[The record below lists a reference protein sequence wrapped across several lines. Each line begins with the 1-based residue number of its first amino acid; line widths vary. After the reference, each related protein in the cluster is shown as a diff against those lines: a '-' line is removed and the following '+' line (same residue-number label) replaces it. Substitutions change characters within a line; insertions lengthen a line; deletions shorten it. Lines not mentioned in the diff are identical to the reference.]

1 MISVGIDIGSTTIKA
16 VVLSD
21 EDEVLFTLYER
32 HYSRISEK
40 LEEVL
45 DRLKEGPFFGRD
57 SVSLSFTGS
66 AGMGIAE
73 GCDFPFYQE
82 VYATRETTR
91 RFYPSV
97 DSIIELGGEDAKVL
111 FLNNGVEVRM
121 NGTCAGGTGAF
132 IDQMANLL
140 NVKTEEMNELA
151 SHHERTYTIASRCG
165 VFAKSDIQPLLNQGA
180 RKEDIAESIFYSV
193 VNQTIAGLSQGR
205 EIKGN
210 VMYLGGPLTF
220 MPELRKCFDKVLAVE
235 GVLPENSLYFVAIGA
250 ALLAK
255 KDKETRLSSIMDK
268 VRNYRNNENFAYLD
282 PLFKDEAEYE
292 AFVKRQEKNHV
303 PCLPLE
309 EYEGPLYLGVDSGST
324 TLKMV
329 AIDKDDQIRYSAYV
343 SNQGDPIVQLHHMLL
358 DFYHRKNANA
368 YVAGSSSTGYG
379 EELVKNA
386 FRFDHGIVETMAHFE
401 AAKHFLPDVEFVID
415 IGGQDIK
422 CFKIR
427 NGVID
432 DIFLNEACSSGCG
445 SFLQTFASSLGYSV
459 SDFAKKGLFA
469 KRPVNLG
476 SRCTVFMNSSVKQA
490 QKDGASVEDIA
501 AGLAISV
508 VKNALY
514 KVIRCASR
522 EDLGT
527 KIVVQGGTF
536 LNDSVLR
543 SFEKELGTEVIRSDI
558 AGLMGAY
565 GAALDSKGLGLKESS
580 MLSEA
585 QCEHFERKVTDYL
598 CQLCNNHCHLTLS
611 RFDGGRSFIGGN
623 RCERPITKK
632 ARDTSL
638 DLYDYKYRLL
648 RSFDKSMDEEN
659 KYPLGKIGIPMGLN
673 LYELLP
679 FWSTLFA
686 SLGIQPVV
694 SSPSSN
700 HLYHLGQMTIPSD
713 TVCYPAKLMHG
724 HVIDLL
730 DRGVKNVFYP
740 CMTWNIK
747 ESHTDNHYNCPVVAY
762 YSEVIRA
769 NVKRLE
775 QDGIRYMNPYV
786 SLYEKGHFAEKIYDY
801 LKDYYPT
808 LGKRSVKKAAKLAF
822 EAYDNYEKTIFDK
835 GMEII
840 AEARKENKTI
850 IVLAGRP
857 YHVDPLINHDI
868 DKLILQY
875 GCAVISE
882 DVIARMVKKPEP
894 SHVLNQW
901 TYHSR
906 MYKAAEYVSSND
918 DMQLMQLVSFGCG
931 VDAVT
936 SDEVRDILERH
947 GKIYTQIKIDEV
959 TNLGTV
965 KIRIRSLLEALRK
978 RNQK

>member
-1 MISVGIDIGSTTIKA
+1 MKSLGIDIGSTTIKA
-16 VVLSD
+16 IVLDDDDNIIFS
-21 EDEVLFTLYER
+21 LYER
-32 HYSRISEK
+32 HFSRISEK
-40 LEEVL
+40 LAEVL
-45 DRLKEGPFFGRD
+45 TKLKQGP
-57 SVSLSFTGS
+57 LSDVDEIPLAFTGS

-73 GCDFPFYQE
+73 GCSFPFYQE
-82 VYATRETTR
+82 VYATRETTKR
-91 RFYPSV
+91 YYPEV
-97 DSIIELGGEDAKVL
+97 DSIIELGGEDAKIL
-111 FLNNGVEVRM
+111 FLSDGVEVRM

-140 NVKTEEMNELA
+140 NVKTEDINELA
-151 SHHERTYTIASRCG
+151 KNHERTYTIASRCG

-180 RKEDIAESIFYSV
+180 RKEDIAESIYYAV

-220 MPELRKCFDKVLAVE
+220 MSELRNCFDKVLKVN

-255 KDKETRLSSIMDK
+255 KDKNVRLSTIMDK
-268 VRNYRNNENFAYLD
+268 VSKYRNDENFAYLN
-282 PLFKDEAEYE
+282 PLFSTKEEYD
-292 AFVKRQEKNHV
+292 AFVKRHDKDTV
-303 PCLPLE
+303 SSYPLE
-309 EYEGPLYLGVDSGST
+309 DYVGPLYIGVDSGST

-329 AIDKDDQIRYSAYV
+329 AIDKDDNIRFSDYV
-343 SNQGDPIVQLHHMLL
+343 SNQGDPIAQLKTMLL
-358 DFYHRKNANA
+358 KFYSKMNEKA
-368 YVAGSSSTGYG
+368 YIAGSSSTGYG

-386 FRFDHGIVETMAHFE
+386 FSFDHGIVETMAHFE

-427 NGVID
+427 NGAID

-445 SFLQTFASSLGYSV
+445 SFLQTFASSLGYSA
-459 SDFAKKGLFA
+459 SDFAKEALFA

-490 QKDGASVEDIA
+490 QKDGATVQDIA

-514 KVIRCASR
+514 KVIRCASKD
-522 EDLGT
+522 DLGK

-536 LNDSVLR
+536 LNDAVLR
-543 SFEKELGTEVIRSDI
+543 AFEMELDTDVIRSNV

-565 GAALDSKGLGLKESS
+565 GAALDSKSLNLEHSS
-580 MLSEA
+580 MLSKTEV
-585 QCEHFERKVTDYL
+585 ENFERKVINYV

-611 RFDGGRSFIGGN
+611 QFNGGKSFIGGN
-623 RCERPITKK
+623 RCEKPVTKK

-638 DLYDYKYRLL
+638 DMYDFKYHLL
-648 RSFDKSMDEEN
+648 RSFDHANDTKD
-659 KYPLGKIGIPMGLN
+659 YPLGEIGLPMGLN
-673 LYELLP
+673 FYELVP
-679 FWSTLFA
+679 FWSTFFTE
-686 SLGIQPVV
+686 LGMKVV
-694 SSPSSN
+694 LSSPSSN
-700 HLYHLGQMTIPSD
+700 HLYHMGQMTIPSD

-724 HVIDLL
+724 HVIDLV
-730 DRGVKNVFYP
+730 DRGVKTIFYP

-747 ESHTDNHYNCPVVAY
+747 EKNTDNHYNCPVVAY
-762 YSEVIRA
+762 YSEVIDA
-769 NVKRLE
+769 NVKRVNE
-775 QDGIRYMNPYV
+775 DGVRYLKHYV
-786 SLYEKGHFAEKIYDY
+786 SLYEKGHFSERMYEN
-801 LKDYYPT
+801 LHPYYPT
-808 LGKRSVKKAAKLAF
+808 LTKKDVRKASKAAYA
-822 EAYDNYEKTIFDK
+822 AYDKYEKDIFAK

-840 AEARKENKTI
+840 SKAREEKKTVL
-850 IVLAGRP
+850 VLAGRP

-868 DKLILQY
+868 DKLVLQFD
-875 GCAVISE
+875 CAVVSE
-882 DVIARMVKKPEP
+882 DVVAKLCKKPEP

-906 MYKAAEYVSSND
+906 MYKAADYVSTTD

-965 KIRIRSLLEALRK
+965 KIRIRSLLEALNKRK
-978 RNQK
+978 NK

>member
-1 MISVGIDIGSTTIKA
+1 MKSLGIDIGSTTIKA
-16 VVLSD
+16 IVLDDDDNIVFS
-21 EDEVLFTLYER
+21 LYER
-32 HYSRISEK
+32 HFSRISEK
-40 LEEVL
+40 LAEVL
-45 DRLKEGPFFGRD
+45 AKLKEGP
-57 SVSLSFTGS
+57 LSGVDEIPLAFTGS

-73 GCDFPFYQE
+73 GCAFPFYQE
-82 VYATRETTR
+82 VYATRETTKR
-91 RFYPSV
+91 YYPEV
-97 DSIIELGGEDAKVL
+97 DSIIELGGEDAKIL
-111 FLNNGVEVRM
+111 FLSDGVEVRM

-140 NVKTEEMNELA
+140 NVKTEDVNELA
-151 SHHERTYTIASRCG
+151 KNHERTYTIASRCG

-180 RKEDIAESIFYSV
+180 RKEDIAESIFYAV

-205 EIKGN
+205 EISGN

-220 MPELRKCFDKVLAVE
+220 MSELRACFDKVLKVN

-255 KDKETRLSSIMDK
+255 KDKNVRLSTIMDK
-268 VRNYRNNENFAYLD
+268 VSKYRNDENFAYLN
-282 PLFKDEAEYE
+282 PLFSNKEEYDE
-292 AFVKRQEKNHV
+292 FVSRHEKHTV
-303 PCLPLE
+303 PSYPLE
-309 EYEGPLYLGVDSGST
+309 DYVGPLYIGVDSGST

-329 AIDKDDQIRYSAYV
+329 AIDKDDNIRFSDYV
-343 SNQGDPIVQLHHMLL
+343 SNQGDPIAQLKNMLL
-358 DFYHRKNANA
+358 KFYSKMNEKA
-368 YVAGSSSTGYG
+368 YIAGSSSTGYG

-386 FRFDHGIVETMAHFE
+386 FSFDHGIVETMAHFE

-427 NGVID
+427 NGAID

-445 SFLQTFASSLGYSV
+445 SFLQTFASSLGYSAA
-459 SDFAKKGLFA
+459 DFAKEALFA

-490 QKDGASVEDIA
+490 QKDGATVQDIA

-514 KVIRCASR
+514 KVIRCASKD
-522 EDLGT
+522 DLG
-527 KIVVQGGTF
+527 KNIVVQGGTF
-536 LNDSVLR
+536 LNDAVLR
-543 SFEKELGTEVIRSDI
+543 AFEMELNTNVIRSNV

-565 GAALDSKGLGLKESS
+565 GAALDSKSLNLEHSS
-580 MLSEA
+580 MLDKTQVEN
-585 QCEHFERKVTDYL
+585 FERKVINYV

-611 RFDGGRSFIGGN
+611 QFNGGKSFIGGN
-623 RCERPITKK
+623 RCEKPVTKK
-632 ARDTSL
+632 TRDTSL
-638 DLYDYKYRLL
+638 DMYDYKYQLL
-648 RSFDKSMDEEN
+648 RSYDHSKDTKE
-659 KYPLGKIGIPMGLN
+659 YPLGEIGLPMGLN
-673 LYELLP
+673 FYELVP
-679 FWSTLFA
+679 FWSTFFTE
-686 SLGIQPVV
+686 LGMKVV
-694 SSPSSN
+694 LSSASSN
-700 HLYHLGQMTIPSD
+700 HLYHMGQMTIPSD

-724 HVIDLL
+724 HVIELL
-730 DRGVKNVFYP
+730 DRGVKTIFYP

-747 ESHTDNHYNCPVVAY
+747 EKNTDNHYNCPVVAY
-762 YSEVIRA
+762 YSEVIDA
-769 NVKRLE
+769 NVKRVKE
-775 QDGIRYMNPYV
+775 DGVRYLKQYV
-786 SLYEKGHFAEKIYDY
+786 SLYEKGHFSERMYENLHA
-801 LKDYYPT
+801 YYPT
-808 LGKRSVKKAAKLAF
+808 LTKKDVKKATKAAYK
-822 EAYDNYEKTIFDK
+822 AYDNYEKMVFDK

-840 AEARKENKTI
+840 NKAREEKKTI
-850 IVLAGRP
+850 LVLAGRP

-868 DKLILQY
+868 DKLVLQFD
-875 GCAVISE
+875 CAVVSE
-882 DVIARMVKKPEP
+882 DVVAKLCKKPEP

-906 MYKAAEYVSSND
+906 MYKAADYVSTTD

-965 KIRIRSLLEALRK
+965 KIRIRSLLEALNKRK
-978 RNQK
+978 NK

>member
-1 MISVGIDIGSTTIKA
+1 MKSLGIDIGSTTIKA
-16 VVLSD
+16 IVLDDDDNIVFS
-21 EDEVLFTLYER
+21 LYER
-32 HYSRISEK
+32 HFSRISEK
-40 LEEVL
+40 LAEVL
-45 DRLKEGPFFGRD
+45 SKLKEGP
-57 SVSLSFTGS
+57 LSDVDEIPLAFTGS

-73 GCDFPFYQE
+73 GCSFPFYQE
-82 VYATRETTR
+82 VYATRETTKR
-91 RFYPSV
+91 YYPEV
-97 DSIIELGGEDAKVL
+97 DSIIELGGEDAKIL
-111 FLNNGVEVRM
+111 FLSDGVEVRM

-140 NVKTEEMNELA
+140 NVKTEEVNELA
-151 SHHERTYTIASRCG
+151 KNHERTYTIASRCG

-180 RKEDIAESIFYSV
+180 RKEDIAESIFYAV

-205 EIKGN
+205 EITGN

-220 MPELRKCFDKVLAVE
+220 MSELRNCFDKVLKVN

-255 KDKETRLSSIMDK
+255 KDKNVRLSTIMDK
-268 VRNYRNNENFAYLD
+268 VSKYRNDENFAYLN
-282 PLFKDEAEYE
+282 PLFKDEKEYDE
-292 AFVKRQEKNHV
+292 FVSRHDKDTV
-303 PCLPLE
+303 ATYPLE
-309 EYEGPLYLGVDSGST
+309 DYVGPLYIGVDSGST

-329 AIDKDDQIRYSAYV
+329 AIDKDDNIRFSDYV
-343 SNQGDPIVQLHHMLL
+343 SNQGDPIAQLKTMLL
-358 DFYHRKNANA
+358 KFYSKMNEKA

-386 FRFDHGIVETMAHFE
+386 FSFDHGIVETMAHFE

-427 NGVID
+427 NGAID

-445 SFLQTFASSLGYSV
+445 SFLQTFASSLGYTASE
-459 SDFAKKGLFA
+459 FAKEALFA

-490 QKDGASVEDIA
+490 QKDGATVSDIA

-514 KVIRCASR
+514 KVIRCASKD
-522 EDLGT
+522 DLG
-527 KIVVQGGTF
+527 KKVVVQGGTF
-536 LNDSVLR
+536 LNDAVLR
-543 SFEKELGTEVIRSDI
+543 AFEMELDTNVIRSNV

-565 GAALDSKGLGLKESS
+565 GAALDSKSLNLEHSS
-580 MLSEA
+580 MLNQE
-585 QCEHFERKVTDYL
+585 QVENFERKVISYV

-611 RFDGGRSFIGGN
+611 QFNGGKSFIGGN
-623 RCERPITKK
+623 KCEKPVTKK

-638 DLYDYKYRLL
+638 DMYDFKYHLL
-648 RSFDKSMDEEN
+648 RSFDHANDTRE
-659 KYPLGKIGIPMGLN
+659 YPLGEIGLPMGLN
-673 LYELLP
+673 FYELVP
-679 FWSTLFA
+679 FWSTFFTE
-686 SLGIQPVV
+686 LGMKVV
-694 SSPSSN
+694 LSSPSSN
-700 HLYHLGQMTIPSD
+700 HLYHMGQMTIPSD

-730 DRGVKNVFYP
+730 DRGVKTVFYP

-747 ESHTDNHYNCPVVAY
+747 EKHTDNHYNCPVVAY
-762 YSEVIRA
+762 YSEVIEA
-769 NVKRLE
+769 NVKRVKE
-775 QDGIRYMNPYV
+775 DGVRYLKQYV
-786 SLYEKGHFAEKIYDY
+786 SLYEKGHFSERMYEN
-801 LKDYYPT
+801 LHSYYPT
-808 LGKRSVKKAAKLAF
+808 LTKKDVKRATKAAYA
-822 EAYDNYEKTIFDK
+822 AYDKYEKDVFDK

-840 AEARKENKTI
+840 KKAREEKKTI
-850 IVLAGRP
+850 LVLAGRP

-868 DKLILQY
+868 DKLVLQFD
-875 GCAVISE
+875 CAVVSE
-882 DVIARMVKKPEP
+882 DVVARLCKNPEP

-906 MYKAAEYVSSND
+906 MYKAADYVSTTD

-965 KIRIRSLLEALRK
+965 KIRIRSLLEALNK
-978 RNQK
+978 RNNK

>member
-1 MISVGIDIGSTTIKA
+1 MKSLGIDIGSTTIKA
-16 VVLSD
+16 IVLDDDDNIVFS
-21 EDEVLFTLYER
+21 LYER
-32 HYSRISEK
+32 HFSRISEK
-40 LEEVL
+40 LAEVL
-45 DRLKEGPFFGRD
+45 AKLKEGP
-57 SVSLSFTGS
+57 LSGVDEIPLAFTGS

-73 GCDFPFYQE
+73 GCAFPFYQE
-82 VYATRETTR
+82 VYATRETTKR
-91 RFYPSV
+91 YYPEV
-97 DSIIELGGEDAKVL
+97 DSIIELGGEDAKIL
-111 FLNNGVEVRM
+111 FLSDGVEVRM

-140 NVKTEEMNELA
+140 NVKTEDVNELA
-151 SHHERTYTIASRCG
+151 KNHERTYTIASRCG

-180 RKEDIAESIFYSV
+180 RKEDIAESIFYAV

-205 EIKGN
+205 EISGN

-220 MPELRKCFDKVLAVE
+220 MSELRSCFDKVLKVN

-255 KDKETRLSSIMDK
+255 KDKNVRLSTIMDK
-268 VRNYRNNENFAYLD
+268 VSKYRNDENFAYLN
-282 PLFKDEAEYE
+282 PLFSNKEEYDE
-292 AFVKRQEKNHV
+292 FVSRHEKHTV
-303 PCLPLE
+303 PSYPLE
-309 EYEGPLYLGVDSGST
+309 DYVGPLYIGVDSGST

-329 AIDKDDQIRYSAYV
+329 AIDKDDNIRFSDYV
-343 SNQGDPIVQLHHMLL
+343 SNQGDPIAQLKNMLL
-358 DFYHRKNANA
+358 KFYSKMNEKA
-368 YVAGSSSTGYG
+368 YIAGSSSTGYG

-386 FRFDHGIVETMAHFE
+386 FSFDHGIVETMAHFE

-427 NGVID
+427 NGAID

-445 SFLQTFASSLGYSV
+445 SFLQTFASSLGYSAA
-459 SDFAKKGLFA
+459 DFAKEALFA

-490 QKDGASVEDIA
+490 QKDGATVQDIA

-514 KVIRCASR
+514 KVIRCASKD
-522 EDLGT
+522 DLG
-527 KIVVQGGTF
+527 KNIVVQGGTF
-536 LNDSVLR
+536 LNDAVLR
-543 SFEKELGTEVIRSDI
+543 AFEMELNTNVIRSNV

-565 GAALDSKGLGLKESS
+565 GAALDSKSLNLEHSS
-580 MLSEA
+580 MLDKTQVEN
-585 QCEHFERKVTDYL
+585 FERKAINYV

-611 RFDGGRSFIGGN
+611 QFNGGKSFIGGN
-623 RCERPITKK
+623 RCEKPVTKK
-632 ARDTSL
+632 TRDTSL
-638 DLYDYKYRLL
+638 DMYDYKYQLL
-648 RSFDKSMDEEN
+648 RSYDHSKDTKE
-659 KYPLGKIGIPMGLN
+659 YPLGEIGLPMGLN
-673 LYELLP
+673 FYELVS
-679 FWSTLFA
+679 FWSTFFTE
-686 SLGIQPVV
+686 LGMKVV
-694 SSPSSN
+694 LSSPSSN
-700 HLYHLGQMTIPSD
+700 HLYHMGQMTIPSD

-724 HVIDLL
+724 HVIELL
-730 DRGVKNVFYP
+730 DRGVKTIFYP

-747 ESHTDNHYNCPVVAY
+747 EKNTDNHYNCPVVAY
-762 YSEVIRA
+762 YSEVIDA
-769 NVKRLE
+769 NVKRVKE
-775 QDGIRYMNPYV
+775 DGVRYLKQYV
-786 SLYEKGHFAEKIYDY
+786 SLYEKGHFSERMYENLHA
-801 LKDYYPT
+801 YYPT
-808 LGKRSVKKAAKLAF
+808 LTKKDVKKATKAAYK
-822 EAYDNYEKTIFDK
+822 AYDNYEKMVFDK

-840 AEARKENKTI
+840 NKAREEKKTI
-850 IVLAGRP
+850 LVLAGRP

-868 DKLILQY
+868 DKLVLQFD
-875 GCAVISE
+875 CAVVSE
-882 DVIARMVKKPEP
+882 DVVAKLCKKPEP

-906 MYKAAEYVSSND
+906 MYKAADYVSTTD

-965 KIRIRSLLEALRK
+965 KIRIRSLLEALNKRK
-978 RNQK
+978 NK

>member
-1 MISVGIDIGSTTIKA
+1 MKSLGIDIGSTTIKA
-16 VVLSD
+16 IVLDDDDNIVFS
-21 EDEVLFTLYER
+21 LYER
-32 HYSRISEK
+32 HFSRISEK
-40 LEEVL
+40 LAEVL
-45 DRLKEGPFFGRD
+45 AKLKEGP
-57 SVSLSFTGS
+57 LSGVDEIPLAFTGS

-73 GCDFPFYQE
+73 GCAFPFYQE
-82 VYATRETTR
+82 VYATRETTKR
-91 RFYPSV
+91 YYPEV
-97 DSIIELGGEDAKVL
+97 DSIIELGGEDAKIL
-111 FLNNGVEVRM
+111 FLSDGVEVRM

-140 NVKTEEMNELA
+140 NVKTEDVNELA
-151 SHHERTYTIASRCG
+151 KNHERTYTIASRCG

-180 RKEDIAESIFYSV
+180 RKEDIAESIFYAV

-205 EIKGN
+205 EISGN

-220 MPELRKCFDKVLAVE
+220 MSELRSCFDKVLKVN

-255 KDKETRLSSIMDK
+255 KDKNVRLSTIMDK
-268 VRNYRNNENFAYLD
+268 VSKYRNDENFAYLN
-282 PLFKDEAEYE
+282 PLFSNKEEYDE
-292 AFVKRQEKNHV
+292 FVSRHEKHTV
-303 PCLPLE
+303 PSYPLE
-309 EYEGPLYLGVDSGST
+309 DYVGPLYIGVDSGST

-329 AIDKDDQIRYSAYV
+329 AIDKDDNIRFSDYV
-343 SNQGDPIVQLHHMLL
+343 SNQGDPIAQLKNMLL
-358 DFYHRKNANA
+358 KFYSKMNEKA
-368 YVAGSSSTGYG
+368 YIAGSSSTGYG

-386 FRFDHGIVETMAHFE
+386 FSFDHGIVETMAHFE

-427 NGVID
+427 NGAID

-445 SFLQTFASSLGYSV
+445 SFLQTFASSLGYSAA
-459 SDFAKKGLFA
+459 DFAKEALFA

-490 QKDGASVEDIA
+490 QKDGATVQDIA

-514 KVIRCASR
+514 KVIRCASKD
-522 EDLGT
+522 DLG
-527 KIVVQGGTF
+527 KNIVVQGGTF
-536 LNDSVLR
+536 LNDAVLR
-543 SFEKELGTEVIRSDI
+543 AFEMELNTNVIRSNV

-565 GAALDSKGLGLKESS
+565 GAALDSKSLNLEHSS
-580 MLSEA
+580 MLDKTQVEN
-585 QCEHFERKVTDYL
+585 FERKVINYV

-611 RFDGGRSFIGGN
+611 QFNGGKSFIGGN
-623 RCERPITKK
+623 RCEKPVTKK
-632 ARDTSL
+632 TRDTSL
-638 DLYDYKYRLL
+638 DMYDYKYQLL
-648 RSFDKSMDEEN
+648 RSYDHSKDTKE
-659 KYPLGKIGIPMGLN
+659 YPLGEIGLPMGLN
-673 LYELLP
+673 FYELVP
-679 FWSTLFA
+679 FWSTFFTE
-686 SLGIQPVV
+686 LGMKVV
-694 SSPSSN
+694 LSSASSN
-700 HLYHLGQMTIPSD
+700 HLYHMGQMTIPSD

-724 HVIDLL
+724 HVIELL
-730 DRGVKNVFYP
+730 DRGVKTIFYP

-747 ESHTDNHYNCPVVAY
+747 EKNTDNHYNCPVVAY
-762 YSEVIRA
+762 YSEVIDA
-769 NVKRLE
+769 NVKRVKE
-775 QDGIRYMNPYV
+775 DGVRYLKQYV
-786 SLYEKGHFAEKIYDY
+786 SLYEKGHFSERMYENLHA
-801 LKDYYPT
+801 YYPT
-808 LGKRSVKKAAKLAF
+808 LTKKDVKKATKAAYK
-822 EAYDNYEKTIFDK
+822 AYDNYEKMVFDK

-840 AEARKENKTI
+840 NKAREEKKTI
-850 IVLAGRP
+850 LVLAGRP

-868 DKLILQY
+868 DKLVLQFD
-875 GCAVISE
+875 CAVVSE
-882 DVIARMVKKPEP
+882 DVVAKLCKKPEP

-906 MYKAAEYVSSND
+906 MYKAADYVSTTD

-965 KIRIRSLLEALRK
+965 KIRIRSLLEALNKRK
-978 RNQK
+978 NK

>member
-1 MISVGIDIGSTTIKA
+1 MKSLGIDIGSTTIKA
-16 VVLSD
+16 IVLDDDDNIVFS
-21 EDEVLFTLYER
+21 LYER
-32 HYSRISEK
+32 HFSRISEK
-40 LEEVL
+40 LAEVL
-45 DRLKEGPFFGRD
+45 AKLKQGP
-57 SVSLSFTGS
+57 LSDVDEIPLAFTGS

-73 GCDFPFYQE
+73 GCSFPFYQE
-82 VYATRETTR
+82 VYATRETTKR
-91 RFYPSV
+91 YYPEV
-97 DSIIELGGEDAKVL
+97 DSIIELGGEDAKIL
-111 FLNNGVEVRM
+111 FLSDGVEVRM

-140 NVKTEEMNELA
+140 NVKTEDINELA
-151 SHHERTYTIASRCG
+151 KNHERTYTIASRCG

-180 RKEDIAESIFYSV
+180 RKEDIAESIYYAV

-220 MPELRKCFDKVLAVE
+220 MSELRNCFDKVLKVN

-255 KDKETRLSSIMDK
+255 KDKNVRLSTIMDK
-268 VRNYRNNENFAYLD
+268 VSKYRNDENFAYLN
-282 PLFKDEAEYE
+282 PLFSTNEEYDE
-292 AFVKRQEKNHV
+292 FVKRHDKDTV
-303 PCLPLE
+303 SSYPLE
-309 EYEGPLYLGVDSGST
+309 DYVGPLYIGVDSGST

-329 AIDKDDQIRYSAYV
+329 AIDKDDNIRFSDYV
-343 SNQGDPIVQLHHMLL
+343 SNQGDPIAQLKTMLL
-358 DFYHRKNANA
+358 KFYSKMNEKA
-368 YVAGSSSTGYG
+368 YIAGSSSTGYG

-386 FRFDHGIVETMAHFE
+386 FSFDHGIVETMAHFE

-427 NGVID
+427 NGAID

-445 SFLQTFASSLGYSV
+445 SFLQTFASSLGYSA
-459 SDFAKKGLFA
+459 SDFAKEALFA

-490 QKDGASVEDIA
+490 QKDGATVQDIA

-514 KVIRCASR
+514 KVIRCASKD
-522 EDLGT
+522 DLGK

-536 LNDSVLR
+536 LNDAVLR
-543 SFEKELGTEVIRSDI
+543 AFEMELDTDVIRSNV

-565 GAALDSKGLGLKESS
+565 GAALDSKSLNLEHSS
-580 MLSEA
+580 MLSKTEV
-585 QCEHFERKVTDYL
+585 ENFERKVINYV

-611 RFDGGRSFIGGN
+611 QFNGGKSFIGGN
-623 RCERPITKK
+623 RCEKPVTKK

-638 DLYDYKYRLL
+638 DMYDFKYHLL
-648 RSFDKSMDEEN
+648 RSFDHANDTKE
-659 KYPLGKIGIPMGLN
+659 YPLGEIGLPMGLN
-673 LYELLP
+673 FYELVP
-679 FWSTLFA
+679 FWSTFFTE
-686 SLGIQPVV
+686 LGMKVV
-694 SSPSSN
+694 LSSPSSN
-700 HLYHLGQMTIPSD
+700 HLYHMGQMTIPSD

-724 HVIDLL
+724 HVIDLV
-730 DRGVKNVFYP
+730 DRGVKTIFYP

-747 ESHTDNHYNCPVVAY
+747 EKNTDNHYNCPVVAY
-762 YSEVIRA
+762 YSEVIDA
-769 NVKRLE
+769 NVKRVNE
-775 QDGIRYMNPYV
+775 DGVRYLKHYV
-786 SLYEKGHFAEKIYDY
+786 SLYEKGHFSERMYEN
-801 LKDYYPT
+801 LHPYYPT
-808 LGKRSVKKAAKLAF
+808 LTKKDVRKASKAAYA
-822 EAYDNYEKTIFDK
+822 AYDKYEKDIFAK

-840 AEARKENKTI
+840 SKAREEKKTI
-850 IVLAGRP
+850 LVLAGRP

-868 DKLILQY
+868 DKLVLQFD
-875 GCAVISE
+875 CAVVSE
-882 DVIARMVKKPEP
+882 DVVAKLCKKPEP

-906 MYKAAEYVSSND
+906 MYKAADYVSTTD

-965 KIRIRSLLEALRK
+965 KIRIRSLLEALNKRK
-978 RNQK
+978 NK

>member
-1 MISVGIDIGSTTIKA
+1 MKSLGIDIGSTTIKA
-16 VVLSD
+16 VVLDDDDNIVFS
-21 EDEVLFTLYER
+21 LYER
-32 HYSRISEK
+32 HFSRISEK
-40 LEEVL
+40 LAEVL
-45 DRLKEGPFFGRD
+45 AKLKEGP
-57 SVSLSFTGS
+57 LSGVDEIPLAFTGS

-73 GCDFPFYQE
+73 GCAFPFYQE
-82 VYATRETTR
+82 VYATRETTKR
-91 RFYPSV
+91 YYPEV
-97 DSIIELGGEDAKVL
+97 DSIIELGGEDAKIL
-111 FLNNGVEVRM
+111 FLSDGVEVRM

-140 NVKTEEMNELA
+140 NVKTEDVNELA
-151 SHHERTYTIASRCG
+151 KNHERTYTIASRCG

-180 RKEDIAESIFYSV
+180 RKEDIAESIFYAV

-205 EIKGN
+205 EISGN

-220 MPELRKCFDKVLAVE
+220 MSELRSCFDKVLKVN

-255 KDKETRLSSIMDK
+255 KDKNVRLSTIMDK
-268 VRNYRNNENFAYLD
+268 VSKYRNDENFAYLN
-282 PLFKDEAEYE
+282 PLFSNKEEYDE
-292 AFVKRQEKNHV
+292 FVSRHEKHTV
-303 PCLPLE
+303 PSYPLE
-309 EYEGPLYLGVDSGST
+309 DYVGPLYIGVDSGST

-329 AIDKDDQIRYSAYV
+329 AIDKDDNIRFSDYV
-343 SNQGDPIVQLHHMLL
+343 SNQGDPIAQLKNMLL
-358 DFYHRKNANA
+358 KFYSKMNEKA
-368 YVAGSSSTGYG
+368 YIAGSSSTGYG

-386 FRFDHGIVETMAHFE
+386 FSFDHGIVETMAHFE

-427 NGVID
+427 NGAID

-445 SFLQTFASSLGYSV
+445 SFLQTFASSLGYSAA
-459 SDFAKKGLFA
+459 DFAKEALFA

-490 QKDGASVEDIA
+490 QKDGATVQDIA

-514 KVIRCASR
+514 KVIRCASKD
-522 EDLGT
+522 DLG
-527 KIVVQGGTF
+527 KNIVVQGGTF
-536 LNDSVLR
+536 LNDAVLR
-543 SFEKELGTEVIRSDI
+543 AFEMELNTNVIRSNV

-565 GAALDSKGLGLKESS
+565 GAALDSKSLNLEHSS
-580 MLSEA
+580 MLDKTQVEN
-585 QCEHFERKVTDYL
+585 FERKVINYV

-611 RFDGGRSFIGGN
+611 QFNGGKSFIGGN
-623 RCERPITKK
+623 RCEKPVTKK
-632 ARDTSL
+632 TRDTSL
-638 DLYDYKYRLL
+638 DMYDYKYQLL
-648 RSFDKSMDEEN
+648 RSYDHSKDTKE
-659 KYPLGKIGIPMGLN
+659 YPLGEIGLPMGLN
-673 LYELLP
+673 FYELVP
-679 FWSTLFA
+679 FWSTFFTE
-686 SLGIQPVV
+686 LGMKVV
-694 SSPSSN
+694 LSSSSSN
-700 HLYHLGQMTIPSD
+700 HLYHMGQMTIPSD

-724 HVIDLL
+724 HVIELL
-730 DRGVKNVFYP
+730 DRGVKTIFYP

-747 ESHTDNHYNCPVVAY
+747 EKNTDNHYNCPVVAY
-762 YSEVIRA
+762 YSEVIDA
-769 NVKRLE
+769 NVKRVKE
-775 QDGIRYMNPYV
+775 DGVRYLKQYV
-786 SLYEKGHFAEKIYDY
+786 SLYEKGHFSERMYENLHA
-801 LKDYYPT
+801 YYPT
-808 LGKRSVKKAAKLAF
+808 LTKKDVKKATKAAYK
-822 EAYDNYEKTIFDK
+822 AYDNYEKMVFDK

-840 AEARKENKTI
+840 NKAREEKKTI
-850 IVLAGRP
+850 LVLAGRP

-868 DKLILQY
+868 DKLVLQFD
-875 GCAVISE
+875 CAVVSE
-882 DVIARMVKKPEP
+882 DVVAKLCKKPEP

-906 MYKAAEYVSSND
+906 MYKAADYVSTTD

-965 KIRIRSLLEALRK
+965 KIRIRSLLEALNKRK
-978 RNQK
+978 NK

>member
-1 MISVGIDIGSTTIKA
+1 MKSLGIDIGSTTIKA
-16 VVLSD
+16 IVLDDDDNIIFS
-21 EDEVLFTLYER
+21 LYER
-32 HYSRISEK
+32 HFSRISEK
-40 LEEVL
+40 LAEVL
-45 DRLKEGPFFGRD
+45 TKLKQGP
-57 SVSLSFTGS
+57 LSDVDEIPLAFTGS

-73 GCDFPFYQE
+73 GCSFPFYQE
-82 VYATRETTR
+82 VYATRETTKR
-91 RFYPSV
+91 YYPEV
-97 DSIIELGGEDAKVL
+97 DSIIELGGEDAKIL
-111 FLNNGVEVRM
+111 FLSDGVEVRM

-140 NVKTEEMNELA
+140 NVKTEDINELA
-151 SHHERTYTIASRCG
+151 KNHERTYTIASRCG

-180 RKEDIAESIFYSV
+180 RKEDIAESIYYAV

-220 MPELRKCFDKVLAVE
+220 MSELRNCFDKVLKVN

-255 KDKETRLSSIMDK
+255 KDKNVRLSTIMDRVSK
-268 VRNYRNNENFAYLD
+268 YRNDENFAYLN
-282 PLFKDEAEYE
+282 PLFSTNEEYD
-292 AFVKRQEKNHV
+292 AFVKRHDKDTV
-303 PCLPLE
+303 SSYPLE
-309 EYEGPLYLGVDSGST
+309 DYVGPLYIGVDSGST

-329 AIDKDDQIRYSAYV
+329 AIDKDDNIRFSDYV
-343 SNQGDPIVQLHHMLL
+343 SNQGDPIAQLKTMLL
-358 DFYHRKNANA
+358 KFYSKMNEKA
-368 YVAGSSSTGYG
+368 YIAGSSSTGYG

-386 FRFDHGIVETMAHFE
+386 FSFDHGIVETMAHFE

-427 NGVID
+427 NGAID

-445 SFLQTFASSLGYSV
+445 SFLQTFASSLGYSA
-459 SDFAKKGLFA
+459 SDFAKEALFA

-490 QKDGASVEDIA
+490 QKDGATVQDIA

-514 KVIRCASR
+514 KVIRCASKD
-522 EDLGT
+522 DLGK

-536 LNDSVLR
+536 LNDAVLR
-543 SFEKELGTEVIRSDI
+543 AFEMELDTDVIRSNV

-565 GAALDSKGLGLKESS
+565 GAALDSKSLNLEHSS
-580 MLSEA
+580 MLSKTEV
-585 QCEHFERKVTDYL
+585 ENFERKVINYV
-598 CQLCNNHCHLTLS
+598 CQLCSNHCHLTLS
-611 RFDGGRSFIGGN
+611 QFNGGKSFIGGN
-623 RCERPITKK
+623 RCEKPVTKK

-638 DLYDYKYRLL
+638 DMYDFKYHLL
-648 RSFDKSMDEEN
+648 RSFDHANDTKD
-659 KYPLGKIGIPMGLN
+659 YPLGEIGLPMGLN
-673 LYELLP
+673 FYELVP
-679 FWSTLFA
+679 FWSTFFTE
-686 SLGIQPVV
+686 LGMKVV
-694 SSPSSN
+694 LSSPSSN
-700 HLYHLGQMTIPSD
+700 HLYHMGQMTIPSD

-724 HVIDLL
+724 HVIDLV
-730 DRGVKNVFYP
+730 DRGVKTIFYP

-747 ESHTDNHYNCPVVAY
+747 EKNTDNHYNCPVVAY
-762 YSEVIRA
+762 YSEVIDA
-769 NVKRLE
+769 NVKRVNE
-775 QDGIRYMNPYV
+775 DGVRYLKHYV
-786 SLYEKGHFAEKIYDY
+786 SLYEKGHFSERMYEN
-801 LKDYYPT
+801 LHPYYPT
-808 LGKRSVKKAAKLAF
+808 LTKKDVRKASKAAYA
-822 EAYDNYEKTIFDK
+822 AYDKYEKDIFAK

-840 AEARKENKTI
+840 SKAREEKKTI
-850 IVLAGRP
+850 LVLAGRP

-868 DKLILQY
+868 DKLVLQFD
-875 GCAVISE
+875 CAVVSE
-882 DVIARMVKKPEP
+882 DVVAKLCKKPEP

-906 MYKAAEYVSSND
+906 MYKAADYVSTTD

-965 KIRIRSLLEALRK
+965 KIRIRSLLEALNKRK
-978 RNQK
+978 NK